1 MFLSLAKKEF
11 LFILLFSISLQ
22 AAVAQQ
28 PTYSMYR
35 SGWIDFNKN
44 NKKDIFEDPSQ
55 PIEKRIADLL
65 SQMTLEEKT
74 CQLATLYGY
83 GRVLK
88 DELPTDAWSSK
99 IWKDGIAN
107 IDEHL
112 NSTTFR
118 ASTYTKYSF
127 PYSRHATAINDVQKW
142 FVEKTRLGIPVDFTN
157 EGIHGLANE
166 KATALPAPIAI
177 GSTWNKLLVN
187 KAGHIVGREARA
199 LGYTNVYVPILD
211 LARDPRWGRVVECY
225 GEDPFLVTEL
235 GKQMVLGVQSE
246 GVASTLKHYA
256 VYSVPKGGRDGNART
271 DPHVSPR
278 ELYNM
283 YLYPYERIIKEANPL
298 GVMSSYNDWDGQ
310 PITGSYFFLTELLR
324 KKFGF
329 KGYVVSD
336 SDAVE
341 FIFTK
346 HHIAKDSADAVR
358 IALESGLNV
367 RTNFQI
373 PETFILPARKL
384 VKEGKLKMSVIDSR
398 VADVL
403 GVKFKLGLFDQPFVQ
418 NPAAADSIVY
428 NNDAKKF
435 SSQISKEA
443 LVLLKNE
450 GSLLPLDKSKFKNI
464 LVTGPL
470 AADTL
475 TSMSRYGP
483 SNVKVVSV
491 LEGLQNYDPK
501 NVQVKYTKGCESA
514 DANWPES
521 ELYPSPMTEIEKAEI
536 KKAVE
541 MAATV
546 DVIVAVMG
554 ETENQFGESR
564 SRTNLDLTGR
574 QLDLLYA
581 LYATKKPIVVVL
593 INGQPLTINWPAKY
607 IPSILEAWCPG
618 AEGGNAIAETL
629 FGDYNPGG
637 KLPVTIPKSVGQ
649 IELNFPYKPGSQAG
663 QPGDGPNG
671 FGKTNIYG
679 ALYPF
684 GYGLSYT
691 TFEYSNLVFDKDKIL
706 PDSNVVLQFT
716 IKNTGT
722 RRGDEVVQLYVKDE
736 VTSVTVYEKQLRG
749 FERISLAPNESKT
762 VTFTLKPSDISL
774 LNLKMERVVEPG
786 FFEVQIGSSSEDIR
800 LKKRFEVIKNK
811 K

>member
-11 LFILLFSISLQ
+11 LFILLFSFSLQ

-55 PIEKRIADLL
+55 PIQKRIADLL

-346 HHIAKDSADAVR
+346 HHIAEDSADAVK

-384 VKEGKLKMSVIDSR
+384 VKEGRLKMSVIDSR

-593 INGQPLTINWPAKY
+593 INGQPLTINWPTKY

-691 TFEYSNLVFDKDKIL
+691 MFEYSNLVFDKDKIL
-706 PDSNVVLQFT
+706 RDSNVVLHVT

-722 RRGDEVVQLYVKDE
+722 RKGDEVVQLYVKDE

-800 LKKRFEVIKNK
+800 LKKRFEVIK
-811 K
+811 

>member
-491 LEGLQNYDPK
+491 LEGLRNYDPK

-774 LNLKMERVVEPG
+774 LNLKMERLVEPG